1 MATMEELIASA
12 KEAAATLYTTA
23 AQQTKAQDDA
33 IQQSYQAA
41 AGAVRGQGSARL
53 GREDVAR
60 QENVREG
67 ASAAKRFGLGSQ
79 VAPASYAGA
88 NALSSLYAGKT
99 LGDSDAWG
107 DWFDAGK
114 GTALGRNQSQTD
126 AFTAANVAEQTRL
139 DQSLADYIASSYGSG
154 GGGGGGRGGSGNYW
168 EDEAVY
174 VPPNDLSGD
183 IPWQAKQAA
192 TSQARYEGA
201 AERYG
206 RNPTNSASG
215 GKGGARAKTALKPK
229 VGAET
234 KQQQMFRR

>member
-1 MATMEELIASA
+1 MASMEELIAQA

-41 AGAVRGQGSARL
+41 AGAVRGQGQERL
-53 GREDVAR
+53 GREDQAR
-60 QENVREG
+60 QSNVREG

-79 VAPASYAGA
+79 VAPASYSGA
-88 NALSSLYAGKT
+88 NALSSLYAGET
-99 LGDSDAWG
+99 LGDANAWG

-114 GTALGRNQSQTD
+114 GTALSRNQSQTD

-139 DQSLADYIASSYGSG
+139 DRSLADYIASSYGG
-154 GGGGGGRGGSGNYW
+154 GGGGGGRGGGGGGNYW
-168 EDEAVY
+168 EDEDVWT
-174 VPPNDLSGD
+174 PPNDLSGD

-201 AERYG
+201 AARYG
-206 RNPTNSASG
+206 KNPTNSASG
-215 GKGGARAKTALKPK
+215 GKSSSRTKTA
-229 VGAET
+229 VV
-234 KQQQMFRR
+234 RRGKGGSF